1 MFWTVYSARCTE
13 WLISTCPLFY
23 LIKKKK
29 KCKLKYVLQGAC
41 RVAPRWVV
49 GEKKRSWQLLKIQ
62 QQNPWACTFKCVSQ
76 SVRLDDEHGD
86 TGWDG
91 SLPETVTVLP
101 AQVEL
106 NNSMLWQSQAY
117 TGIPPRSSRCQ
128 DLWWKCAGKR
138 RMVVNSGMSPLVKPM
153 LMLCEKLD
161 FWALRNGGT
170 ITVTM
175 IFQKMTNWIRTS
187 RFTPVWGDCKHA
199 SEVYY
204 SMKESFWYHGWKWC
218 STAEG
223 WAHHRVQ

>member
-1 MFWTVYSARCTE
+1 MQVEICVAQCAPCRTVSC
-13 WLISTCPLFY
+13 CGG
-23 LIKKKK
+23 KK
-29 KCKLKYVLQGAC
+29 Q
-41 RVAPRWVV
+41 
-49 GEKKRSWQLLKIQ
+49 SWQLLKIQ

-76 SVRLDDEHGD
+76 SVHLDDEHGD

-106 NNSMLWQSQAY
+106 NNSTPWQSQAY
-117 TGIPPRSSRCQ
+117 TGIPPRSSWCQ

-138 RMVVNSGMSPLVKPM
+138 RIVVNSGMSPLVKQT
-153 LMLCEKLD
+153 LMLWKMG
-161 FWALRNGGT
+161 FWAVGNGGT
-170 ITVTM
+170 ITVTI

-187 RFTPVWGDCKHA
+187 WFIPVWEDCKHA
-199 SEVYY
+199 LEVYY
-204 SMKESFWYHGWKWC
+204 RMTESFQYHSWKWC